1 MHTYIHTYKISPFI
15 YKWVYIYTHTHI
27 YTYMHTY
34 ISGYNYYETNYP
46 KLQKCDSATVQ
57 GDQHWE
63 CINRALIIALAVT
76 F

>member
-1 MHTYIHTYKISPFI
+1 
-15 YKWVYIYTHTHI
+15 
-27 YTYMHTY
+27 MHTY